1 LALQF
6 IGLHDSAF
14 LLIDEW
20 DGDRW
25 EVHINRKRR
34 EEQRSRKSREEEE
47 ERGEEEQN
55 ERVTSNQRVDPPG
68 T

>member
-1 LALQF
+1 M
-6 IGLHDSAF
+6 
-14 LLIDEW
+14 IDEW

-34 EEQRSRKSREEEE
+34 EEQKSRKSREEEE
-47 ERGEEEQN
+47 EERGEEEPN
-55 ERVTSNQRVDPPG
+55 EGVTSNQRADPPG

>member
-1 LALQF
+1 LV
-6 IGLHDSAF
+6 
-14 LLIDEW
+14 DEW

-34 EEQRSRKSREEEE
+34 EEQKSRKSREDE

-55 ERVTSNQRVDPPG
+55 EGVTSNQRADPPS

>member
-1 LALQF
+1 
-6 IGLHDSAF
+6 
-14 LLIDEW
+14 LIDEW